1 MIRIY
6 GAKADEK
13 KIINDV
19 AKATFDYFNQKDI
32 FITEIDIISPEEI
45 KEINKSERNVD
56 SVTDVLSFPA
66 QDIGGNLPVDKKDF
80 AKGEMEG
87 NKVILGTICICRD
100 RAKEQAN
107 EYGHSIE
114 REIGFLTVHGLLHIL
129 GFDHIE
135 EKDEIIMRGHQTAIL
150 DSIGLGIKDNK

>member
-6 GAKADEK
+6 GATKDEK
-13 KIINDV
+13 KIIKDV

>member
-6 GAKADEK
+6 GASLEEK
-13 KIINDV
+13 KIIKDV

-32 FITEIDIISPEEI
+32 FITEVDIISPEEI
-45 KEINKSERNVD
+45 KEVNKAERNVD

-80 AKGEMEG
+80 DKGEMEG

-150 DSIGLGIKDNK
+150 DSIGLGIKGNK

>member
-6 GAKADEK
+6 GASNNEK
-13 KIINDV
+13 KIIKDV

-32 FITEIDIISPEEI
+32 FITEVDIISPEEI
-45 KEINKSERNVD
+45 KEINKAERNVD

-80 AKGEMEG
+80 DKGEMEG

-150 DSIGLGIKDNK
+150 DSIGLGVKGNK

>member
-6 GAKADEK
+6 GASKDEK
-13 KIINDV
+13 KIIKDV

-32 FITEIDIISPEEI
+32 FITEVDIISPEEI
-45 KEINKSERNVD
+45 KEVNKAERNVD

-66 QDIGGNLPVDKKDF
+66 QDIGGNLPVDKKNFD
-80 AKGEMEG
+80 KGEMEG

-150 DSIGLGIKDNK
+150 DSIGLGVKGNK

>member
-6 GAKADEK
+6 GATKDEK
-13 KIINDV
+13 KIIKDV

-45 KEINKSERNVD
+45 TEINKSERNVD

>member
-6 GAKADEK
+6 GASSDEK
-13 KIINDV
+13 KIIRDV
-19 AKATFDYFNQKDI
+19 AKATFQYFSQKDI
-32 FITEIDIISPEEI
+32 FITEVNIISPEEI
-45 KEINKSERNVD
+45 KEINKAERGVD

-66 QDIGGNLPVDKKDF
+66 QDIGGKLPVEADDF
-80 AKGEMEG
+80 DYGEKENG
-87 NKVILGTICICRD
+87 KVILGTLCICRD

-150 DSIGLGIKDNK
+150 DSIGLSVKGK

>member
-6 GAKADEK
+6 GASLEEK
-13 KIINDV
+13 KIIKDV

-32 FITEIDIISPEEI
+32 FITEVDIISPEEI
-45 KEINKSERNVD
+45 KEINKAERKVD

-80 AKGEMEG
+80 DKGEMEG

-150 DSIGLGIKDNK
+150 DSIGLGVKGNK

>member
-6 GAKADEK
+6 GATKDEK
-13 KIINDV
+13 KIIKDV

-135 EKDEIIMRGHQTAIL
+135 EKDEIIMRGHQPAIL

>member
-13 KIINDV
+13 KIIKDV

-45 KEINKSERNVD
+45 KEINNAERNVD

-80 AKGEMEG
+80 TKGEMEG
-87 NKVILGTICICRD
+87 SKVILGTICICRD

>member
-13 KIINDV
+13 KIIKDV

-80 AKGEMEG
+80 DEGEMEG
-87 NKVILGTICICRD
+87 RKVILGTICICRD

>member
-6 GAKADEK
+6 GANKDEK

-45 KEINKSERNVD
+45 KEINKAERNVD

-66 QDIGGNLPVDKKDF
+66 QDIGGNLPIEKKSF
-80 AKGEMEG
+80 NKGEMEG

-150 DSIGLGIKDNK
+150 DSIGLSVKGNK

>member
-6 GAKADEK
+6 GANADEK
-13 KIINDV
+13 KIIKDV
-19 AKATFDYFNQKDI
+19 AKATFSHFSQKDI
-32 FITEIDIISPEEI
+32 FITEINIISPEEI
-45 KEINKSERNVD
+45 QEINKAERNVD

-66 QDIGGNLPVDKKDF
+66 QDIGGNLPVNADDF
-80 AKGEMEG
+80 EDGEKENG
-87 NKVILGTICICRD
+87 KVILGTICICRD
-100 RAKEQAN
+100 RAKEQAD

-114 REIGFLTVHGLLHIL
+114 REFGFLTVHGLLHIL

-150 DSIGLGIKDNK
+150 NSIGLSVKGK

>member
-6 GAKADEK
+6 GASAEEK
-13 KIINDV
+13 KIIKDV
-19 AKATFDYFNQKDI
+19 AKATFMYFNQKDI
-32 FITEIDIISPEEI
+32 FITEVNIISPEEI
-45 KEINKSERNVD
+45 QAINKAERGVD

-66 QDIGGNLPVDKKDF
+66 QDIGGELPVEVDDF
-80 AKGEMEG
+80 DYGEKENG
-87 NKVILGTICICRD
+87 KVILGTICICRD

-150 DSIGLGIKDNK
+150 NSIGLSVKGK

>member
-6 GAKADEK
+6 GASKDEK
-13 KIINDV
+13 KIIKDV

-32 FITEIDIISPEEI
+32 FITEVDIISPEEI
-45 KEINKSERNVD
+45 KEVNKAERNVD

-80 AKGEMEG
+80 DKGEMEG

-150 DSIGLGIKDNK
+150 DSIGLGVKGNK

>member
-6 GAKADEK
+6 GASSDEK
-13 KIINDV
+13 KIIRDV
-19 AKATFDYFNQKDI
+19 AKATFQYFSQKDI
-32 FITEIDIISPEEI
+32 FITEVNIVSPEEI
-45 KEINKSERNVD
+45 QAINKAERGVD

-66 QDIGGNLPVDKKDF
+66 QDIGGKFPVNADDF
-80 AKGEMEG
+80 DYGEKENG
-87 NKVILGTICICRD
+87 KVILGTICICRD

-150 DSIGLGIKDNK
+150 DSIGLSVKGK

>member
-6 GAKADEK
+6 GATKDEK
-13 KIINDV
+13 KIIKDV

-129 GFDHIE
+129 GFDHIK

>member
-6 GAKADEK
+6 GASLEEK
-13 KIINDV
+13 KIIKDV

-32 FITEIDIISPEEI
+32 FITEVDIISPEEI
-45 KEINKSERNVD
+45 KEINKAERNVD

-80 AKGEMEG
+80 DKGEMEG
-87 NKVILGTICICRD
+87 NKVILGTICVCRD